1 MIDCPD
7 TFEILTDL
15 WRQYVMY
22 IQIKIREAASSS
34 QKKDEVYWEKC
45 LEDYVDRCYS
55 VLYADKFEYDLNDP
69 CKGSYGN
76 PILFYYV
83 VAFIIVLVSVL
94 FFLCHSY
101 FAGIYTSDDLIIS

>member
-76 PILFYYV
+76 PILGNNRK
-83 VAFIIVLVSVL
+83 ILINST
-94 FFLCHSY
+94 
-101 FAGIYTSDDLIIS
+101 IKSDKVKSSR